1 MPLLSSLCLLV
12 LLAVLGCSPD
22 ARLSRSPF
30 LGVVHPPLPRGV
42 ETKAEALVMAPGEE
56 ADEALYAFSHVR
68 REGID
73 YLWLSRLLG
82 RDEGG
87 EPAWEV
93 ADAVEIPPLQE
104 QERLMVADCR
114 AGGRTDIAALVRD
127 EEGSTLLTAVRL
139 AWGLDRKGERIV
151 RIDPQGVVCRKIGWE
166 GI

>member
-12 LLAVLGCSPD
+12 FLALLGCSPD
-22 ARLSRSPF
+22 ARLNRSPF

-42 ETKAEALVMAPGEE
+42 ETRAEALVMAPGEE
-56 ADEALYAFSHVR
+56 ADAALYAFSHVR
-68 REGID
+68 REGFD

-82 RDEGG
+82 RDEEG

-93 ADAVEIPPLQE
+93 ADAVEVPPLQA

-114 AGGRTDIAALVRD
+114 AGDRTDIAALVRD
-127 EEGSTLLTAVRL
+127 EEGSALLTGVRL
-139 AWGLDRKGERIV
+139 AWGIDRKREKIV
-151 RIDPQGVVCRKIGWE
+151 RIDPRGVACRKIDWA